1 MCSYCGCRNIPM
13 IAKLTKEHE
22 DIAACAYKL
31 TAAYR
36 EGDVAAGRVAA
47 QELAGKLNPHAR
59 REENGIFAELKKDD
73 LFTDHVEELCAEHD
87 DLDRYIDAII
97 AGDLSY
103 TPGLVLL
110 LKNHIDREENGLFPS
125 ALTYLSDDQWETI
138 HSPTLMQD

>member
-1 MCSYCGCRNIPM
+1 M